1 MKVTGKERN
10 QQRRKTS
17 QEKILRFYS
26 TTEKTAGAQG
36 EQGTK
41 NGLKR
46 EEKEDRRS
54 LLWEQERA
62 LGGKVALRSGP
73 GDLHPVGQVHTLTRT
88 WTHRDVDTQTHG
100 YTETRTR
107 IWTHEHTEIYRH
119 RHTDI
124 HRDMDTQ
131 TGTWT
136 HPHTR
141 THTLSQ
147 VP

>member
-73 GDLHPVGQVHTLTRT
+73 GDLHPVGAPA
-88 WTHRDVDTQTHG
+88 
-100 YTETRTR
+100 
-107 IWTHEHTEIYRH
+107 
-119 RHTDI
+119 HTDT
-124 HRDMDTQ
+124 DMDTQ
-131 TGTWT
+131 RRG
-136 HPHTR
+136 HTDTR
-141 THTLSQ
+141 IHRDTDTDMDT
-147 VP
+147 